1 MVRIGILGCGF
12 LATAHAR
19 RYAGMEGVEV
29 AAVAAPDEPTALAQ
43 DVPNATV
50 TDDAIEM
57 YNEVTLDAVDV
68 CTPTTHRELVVP
80 ALERGLD
87 VLCEQ
92 PIERTTADA
101 RAIADAAATADATV
115 MPGHTLRFVPEY
127 VKARERLNAG
137 DIGPPGTARTFRQSP
152 LGHRH
157 DRAADE
163 EQRRGV
169 LIDLAIRDFDFLRW
183 SLGAV
188 ERVFARRRRWDDH
201 EYALTTMRFES
212 DAVAH
217 VDARDRSDLPF
228 VTRFEI
234 AGEEGLL
241 EFDSEDSTPIE
252 IDSDADTN
260 ERGRD
265 SIGDRLGTDPHRREL
280 EAFVGCVRSN
290 EEPPVTIDDGL
301 EALGIALAAVESA
314 SAGRP
319 VAVTEVSA

>member
-19 RYAGMEGVEV
+19 RYAGMEDVEV
-29 AAVAAPDEPTALAQ
+29 AAVAAPDEPTALAEYAP
-43 DVPNATV
+43 DAAV

-57 YNEVTLDAVDV
+57 YDEVTLDAVDV
-68 CTPTTHRELVVP
+68 CTPTTHRERVVP

-87 VLCEQ
+87 VLCAQ

-101 RAIADAAATADATV
+101 RAIADAADTTDATV

-152 LGHRH
+152 FGHRH
-157 DRAADE
+157 DPADE
-163 EQRRGV
+163 EKNRGV

-183 SLGAV
+183 TLGEV

-228 VTRFEI
+228 ITRFEI

-241 EFDSEDSTPIE
+241 EFDSEDSAPIE

-280 EAFVGCVRSN
+280 EAFVGCARSN

-301 EALGIALAAVESA
+301 EALWIALAAVESA
-314 SAGRP
+314 SSGRP
-319 VAVTEVSA
+319 VAVAEVSA